1 MYLLKVGEPEVPK
14 DFKFPDDLPKD
25 PSAADKWQVEGAAS
39 WDVEAR
45 ILASTLG
52 DDVLL
57 KDTGN
62 TCIRNVMTASISQNL
77 HTHIPTHTY
86 THTHTHTH
94 TPHTHTHTHT
104 HHIPAQARTHT
115 NTQTQHDIKT
125 YVYLHTTKHTT
136 KHTLTQTLTHPH
148 LEQ

>member
-1 MYLLKVGEPEVPK
+1 MTYMYLLKVGEPEVPK
-14 DFKFPDDLPKD
+14 EFKFPDDLPKD

-57 KDTGN
+57 KDTGIN
-62 TCIRNVMTASISQNL
+62 CIRNVLTASIPQYL
-77 HTHIPTHTY
+77 
-86 THTHTHTH
+86 HTHTHTH
-94 TPHTHTHTHT
+94 IHTHTYTYTLTHT
-104 HHIPAQARTHT
+104 HS
-115 NTQTQHDIKT
+115 
-125 YVYLHTTKHTT
+125 
-136 KHTLTQTLTHPH
+136 HTLTHTHAH